1 MRIRDNVWKGLGKT
15 LELVGVHYLV
25 VDIIGACDNGDGYT
39 ALCNPC
45 AFKGFSS
52 WPLSLFAVQGRGQ

>member
-1 MRIRDNVWKGLGKT
+1 M

-25 VDIIGACDNGDGYT
+25 LDIIGACDNGDGYT